1 MPGKQACSCTCRL
14 NISYKAIAAIDGRR
28 IVMTCAGAVD
38 GAGGPVTKK
47 VEVSSAA
54 SIGREGK
61 GRAGTWK
68 AIKLS
73 DPANFKLSTWH
84 PLEFDQHYLFVIIL
98 VTHESINQST
108 NITIIVLP
116 SC

>member
-1 MPGKQACSCTCRL
+1 
-14 NISYKAIAAIDGRR
+14 
-28 IVMTCAGAVD
+28 MTCAGAVD

-73 DPANFKLSTWH
+73 TWH
-84 PLEFDQHYLFVIIL
+84 PLELDQHYLFVIIL